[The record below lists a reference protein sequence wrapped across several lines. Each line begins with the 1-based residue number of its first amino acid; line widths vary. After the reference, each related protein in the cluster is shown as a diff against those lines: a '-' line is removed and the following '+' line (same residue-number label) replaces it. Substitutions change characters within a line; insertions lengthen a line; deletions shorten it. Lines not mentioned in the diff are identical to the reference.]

1 VAVVGVFATALG
13 ALVAAVAI
21 VLGVRSIPDLA
32 RYRRLR
38 KM

>member
-1 VAVVGVFATALG
+1 MAVVGVVATVIAGLLVAVVGVFA
-13 ALVAAVAI
+13 
-21 VLGVRSIPDLA
+21 VRSIPDWS

>member
-1 VAVVGVFATALG
+1 MAMIGVIATVIAGLI
-13 ALVAAVAI
+13 AAAVA
-21 VLGVRSIPDLA
+21 VFMVRSIPDWS